1 MIRAKQSVT
10 DILGSGGIEAYRSP
24 ESIGGYITPFDKQF
38 DSRIT
43 STLYGQIH
51 LEMRIGR
58 TQAVIGRCF
67 PSNTSAMLFFQY
79 ETDNAQRSDN
89 PISPPDAV
97 ALLFLVEDWTGALL
111 NLDRFW
117 CLHHRSA
124 IHHRRLTSSRLMS
137 L

>member
-1 MIRAKQSVT
+1 VSQTYSAVAVLRRTGLQI
-10 DILGSGGIEAYRSP
+10 P
-24 ESIGGYITPFDKQF
+24 ESIGKYITPFDKQF

-43 STLYGQIH
+43 STLHGQIH

-58 TQAVIGRCF
+58 TQAVVGRCF
-67 PSNTSAMLFFQY
+67 QSNASAMLFFQY

-89 PISPPDAV
+89 TISPPDAV
-97 ALLFLVEDWTGALL
+97 ALLFPVEDLTGALVS
-111 NLDRFW
+111 LDRFW

-124 IHHRRLTSSRLMS
+124 IHHRRLTSSHLMS